1 MATIAENIANLEA
14 ALAQGARRV
23 RIDGKEVEYNGPTE
37 LERALAY
44 FKAQQRQAAGR
55 GAVGVSVGSMFRD

>member
-23 RIDGKEVEYNGPTE
+23 RIDGKEVEYNTPDA
-37 LERALAY
+37 LLAALAR
-44 FKAQQRQAAGR
+44 FEAKQRQAAGR
-55 GAVGVSVGSMFRD
+55 RAVGVSVGSMYRD

>member
-23 RIDGKEVEYNGPTE
+23 RIDGKEVEYNGPSE
-37 LERALAY
+37 LLEAIAH
-44 FKAQQRQAAGR
+44 FKAKQRQAAGR
-55 GAVGVSVGSMFRD
+55 GAVGVSIGSMFRD